1 MLFLI
6 TGKPGT
12 FKTAKTSTLAIE
24 YVKEGRPV
32 YTNIDSFDY
41 DGVQK
46 LPENNDWRETPEG
59 SVVIYDEA
67 QQFDFLQYKG
77 REKLSSDGRV
87 KDLEVHRHTGH
98 DIILVTQSPSFLH
111 NHVLSLVGAHYHCH
125 RAYGRSFA
133 DVFLWRYAVTMPD
146 STGAKNK
153 AESHE
158 KFKPDS
164 KIFDKYKSTT
174 LDTHKL
180 KIPPLYY
187 KLGGFLI
194 LVLAI
199 IGYVVFG
206 SSNPYISAKAIL
218 GNKDKLAHQDEILKN
233 GKSQQV
239 LSSSPAATTTTTT
252 NQQTTDL
259 DLQCRKAENLNKPE
273 CVKWYDDLTK
283 NKNSVAVRNESGS
296 FSNGSNSVG
305 SADITYDPAKPYSS
319 KLENVH
325 YTVSSMPKF
334 SGCMKIN
341 GQYRAYT
348 EQGTYLKTSK
358 SVCDR
363 LMASSGERPYDYFAS
378 RSNSSLG
385 SSSLPSVS
393 GSDNSSD
400 RKSKEGKQETVDSSP
415 VYNIPSNPSF
425 SEKDITKPTI

>member
-6 TGKPGT
+6 TGKPGS
-12 FKTAKTSTLAIE
+12 FKTAKTATLALQ
-24 YVKEGRPV
+24 YLKEGRSV
-32 YTNIDSFDY
+32 YTNIDEFDY
-41 DGVQK
+41 EGVQK

-87 KDLEVHRHTGH
+87 KELEVHRHTGH
-98 DIILVTQSPSFLH
+98 DIILVTQSPTFLH
-111 NHVLSLVGAHYHCH
+111 NHVLSLVGSHYHLH
-125 RAYGRSFA
+125 RAYGRGFA

-206 SSNPYISAKAIL
+206 SSNPYISVKAIL

-239 LSSSPAATTTTTT
+239 LSSSPAATTTT
-252 NQQTTDL
+252 NQQSTDL

-305 SADITYDPAKPYSS
+305 SADITYDPAKPYAS

-334 SGCMKIN
+334 SGCLKTQT
-341 GQYRAYT
+341 GEYRAYT

-363 LMASSGERPYDYFAS
+363 LMHDSADRPYDYFRQQNQQQLQAQQLS
-378 RSNSSLG
+378 DIK
-385 SSSLPSVS
+385 SSSNKDDSKQSDSNVVLVP
-393 GSDNSSD
+393 DNS
-400 RKSKEGKQETVDSSP
+400 VFP
-415 VYNIPSNPSF
+415 P
-425 SEKDITKPTI
+425 KDITKPTI